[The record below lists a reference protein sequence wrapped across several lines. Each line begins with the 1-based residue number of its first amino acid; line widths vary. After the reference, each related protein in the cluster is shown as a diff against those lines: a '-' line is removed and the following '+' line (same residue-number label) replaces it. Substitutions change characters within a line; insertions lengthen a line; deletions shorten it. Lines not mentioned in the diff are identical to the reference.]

1 MLQIVLL
8 ICPVIWENLERVL
21 LHVLLLAL
29 STGRAG
35 PIHCQHPLA
44 GSNATGVEPGVT
56 SKKWLK
62 GFYEPREDS
71 NKRRNTSWNN

>member
-21 LHVLLLAL
+21 LHVLFLAL
-29 STGRAG
+29 STGPAG
-35 PIHCQHPLA
+35 PIHCQHPVA
-44 GSNATGVEPGVT
+44 GSNGMEPGVT

-62 GFYEPREDS
+62 GLYEPREDS
-71 NKRRNTSWNN
+71 NKFRNTSWNN